1 MFKKELSR
9 IFEVF
14 LISGRRYVS
23 AAHAQR
29 AVLLTYYTLF
39 SIVPLAALLFGI
51 AKGFALEKHLQEAI
65 ESRTVNHRELLQYI
79 SQFAERTLAEASGGV
94 VAGIGVIAL
103 LWTVFWLITNIE
115 RAFNSVWDLPSGRNW
130 WRKLSNCLSLTLFTP
145 FLLIITGT
153 AGMMMRRWWGKLA
166 ETVPFLDSALLT
178 RMLAYLTSV
187 ILICLLFAVIY
198 RLVPNTRVYVKSAI
212 FAGLVAGI
220 AFVLLQD
227 GFLLLQKKVFS
238 YNRLYGGFA
247 ALPLFLVWMNWS
259 WQIVLFGAEISF
271 VSQNLDS
278 GIFENGKEKELSMR
292 LCREHQLAVLRRVFT
307 HFVSGNGALS
317 EKSLFAGLHLPET
330 MLKQEV
336 AELLDKKI
344 ICRTLNEQ
352 QELAFL
358 PGVPPENFTVLDFL
372 NAISGRG
379 DSETPEF
386 SRFDRAFAA
395 MEDAIKRDNANT
407 RIIDIDENK

>member
-1 MFKKELSR
+1 MQKKKISR
-9 IFEVF
+9 LFEVF
-14 LISGRRYVS
+14 LIAGRRYAG

-39 SIVPLAALLFGI
+39 AIVPVAALLFGI
-51 AKGFALEKHLQEAI
+51 AKGFALDKHLHAAI
-65 ESRTVNHRELLQYI
+65 ESRAVNHRELLQYI
-79 SQFAERTLAEASGGV
+79 NQFAERTLAEASGGV

-153 AGMMMRRWWGKLA
+153 AGVMIRRGLIKLS
-166 ETVPFLDSALLT
+166 ETAPVFDSLPLAHGIARLSSLL
-178 RMLAYLTSV
+178 
-187 ILICLLFAVIY
+187 LICLLFTVIY
-198 RLVPNTRVYVKSAI
+198 RLAPNTRVRIKSAL

-220 AFVLLQD
+220 AFVILQD

-271 VSQNLDS
+271 VSQNIDS
-278 GIFENGKEKELSMR
+278 GIFENGKEKERTIR
-292 LCREHQLAVLRRVFT
+292 LCREHQLAIIHRIFLHFT
-307 HFVSGNGALS
+307 SGNGALT
-317 EKSLFAGLHLPET
+317 EKMLLSGLHLPET
-330 MLKQEV
+330 MLKQEID
-336 AELLDKKI
+336 ELLARKI
-344 ICRTLNEQ
+344 ICRTRSDQDEV
-352 QELAFL
+352 AFL
-358 PGVPPENFTVLDFL
+358 PGVPPEKFTVLDFIAAVDGSG
-372 NAISGRG
+372 NAEI
-379 DSETPEF
+379 EEF
-386 SRFDRAFAA
+386 ARFDRTFNA
-395 MEDAIKRDNANT
+395 MNEAVINSERNV
-407 RIIDIDENK
+407 RIIDIK

>member
-1 MFKKELSR
+1 MLKNKLSR
-9 IFEVF
+9 IMEVF
-14 LISGRRYVS
+14 VISGRRYVS

-51 AKGFALEKHLQEAI
+51 AKGFALDRHLHEAI
-65 ESRTVNHRELLQYI
+65 ESRAVNHRELLQYI

-115 RAFNSVWDLPSGRNW
+115 RAFNSVWDLPAGRNW

-153 AGMMMRRWWGKLA
+153 AGMMMRRGLGKLS
-166 ETVPFLDSALLT
+166 ETMPFLDCLP
-178 RMLAYLTSV
+178 LANIIAQISSV

-198 RLVPNTRVYVKSAI
+198 RLAPNTRVHFKSAL

-220 AFVLLQD
+220 GFIVLQD

-278 GIFENGKEKELSMR
+278 GIFENGEEKERSLR
-292 LCREHQLAVLRRVFT
+292 LCREHQLAVISRVFN
-307 HFVSGNGALS
+307 HFISGQGALS
-317 EKSLFAGLHLPET
+317 EKQLFSGLHLPET
-330 MLKQEV
+330 MLKQEI
-336 AELLDKKI
+336 AELLNKKI
-344 ICRTLNEQ
+344 ICRTMNDQ

-372 NAISGRG
+372 NAVGGKG
-379 DSETPEF
+379 DAETPEF
-386 SRFDRAFAA
+386 SRFDRAFKA
-395 MEDAIKRDNANT
+395 MENAVTQADINI
-407 RIIDIDENK
+407 RIIDIDKK

>member
-1 MFKKELSR
+1 MLKIKNSR

-51 AKGFALEKHLQEAI
+51 AKGFSLDKHLQDAI
-65 ESRTVNHRELLQYI
+65 ETRAVNHRELLQYI

-115 RAFNSVWDLPSGRNW
+115 RAFNAVWDLPAGRNW

-145 FLLIITGT
+145 FLLIIAGT
-153 AGMMMRRWWGKLA
+153 TGMMMRSWWVGMA
-166 ETVPFLDSALLT
+166 ENVALLNST
-178 RMLAYLTSV
+178 SLTNILARLTSML
-187 ILICLLFAVIY
+187 LICLIFAVVY
-198 RLVPNTRVYVKSAI
+198 RLVPNTRVHFPSAL

-220 AFVLLQD
+220 AFIFLQD
-227 GFLLLQKKVFS
+227 GFLLLQKTVFS

-278 GIFENGKEKELSMR
+278 GIFENGREKERSMR
-292 LCREHQLAVLRRVFT
+292 LCREHQLAVLHRVFT
-307 HFVSGNGALS
+307 HFTSGQGSLS
-317 EKSLFAGLHLPET
+317 EKLLFSGLHLPET
-330 MLKQEV
+330 MLKQEI

-344 ICRTLNEQ
+344 ICRTLNEHH
-352 QELAFL
+352 ELAFL

-372 NAISGRG
+372 NTVNGKG
-379 DSETPEF
+379 DSETQEF
-386 SRFDRAFAA
+386 ARFDRAFAA
-395 MEDAIKRDNANT
+395 MEDAIKRDNVNI
-407 RIIDIDENK
+407 RIIDIDEK